1 MLRIFLI
8 SCFLMLSLV
17 SQGQTNI
24 SLLFP
29 ENEGTHNLEMGLP
42 VFIWQPITS
51 GTSLTT
57 YRIKVVEVFQDQSPA
72 IAILANPALYTST
85 VSGINTISYPIDAP
99 ALYLGG
105 RYAWQLSV
113 ENDINLPEGEYPLNY
128 DSEPWTFSIIA
139 DTLFNPTLSP
149 CSPSGDTVFVQNG
162 DDFWIESSL
171 EHNEDLVLSKFEYS
185 YYDPSFNLPS
195 KMITAVRVGNAYKIN
210 YKPEIDRAKLF
221 TKKTYILKGYGAQT
235 GKPYVKA
242 FIILPTE

>member
-1 MLRIFLI
+1 MVRIFLI
-8 SCFLMLSLV
+8 LCLMLFSLA
-17 SQGQTNI
+17 SQAQTNI

-29 ENEGTHNLEMGLP
+29 ENEGNHNMELGLP
-42 VFIWQPITS
+42 VFIWQPIPS
-51 GTSLTT
+51 GNSLTT
-57 YRIKVVEVFQDQSPA
+57 YRIKVVEVLLDQSPA
-72 IAILANPALYTST
+72 LALLANPPLFSTT

-99 ALYLGG
+99 ILYLGG

-113 ENDINLPEGEYPLNY
+113 ESDINLPEGEYPLNFE
-128 DSEPWTFSIIA
+128 SEPWTFSITAETI
-139 DTLFNPTLSP
+139 FNPVLSP
-149 CSPSGDTVFVQNG
+149 CSPNGDTVFIQNG

-195 KMITAVRVGNAYKIN
+195 KRISAVRVGNAYKIN
-210 YKPEIDRAKLF
+210 YRQEIDRAKLF